1 MQLELVFIRHGQ
13 TAGNEQRRYIGQSD
27 DQPLSEAGRAQL
39 QEWQAAKKY
48 PPADALY
55 VSPLA
60 RCQETAR
67 ILYPMLVPVTIP
79 SLVEVDL
86 GIFEGKTYEQLKD
99 EPSFRR
105 WIDSRGMTPPPG
117 GEGGKEI
124 AQRLMGALRQ
134 IADDAQR
141 CHFKRAAVITHGG
154 CIMTL
159 FQQLDVAPGTVSM
172 PTPRQTA
179 ADIRPCWIPIPY
191 SCPVSLLC
199 LCKNISRIFV
209 LFRAK
214 LVKCEKIR
222 YT

>member
-27 DQPLSEAGRAQL
+27 DQPLSEA
-39 QEWQAAKKY
+39 
-48 PPADALY
+48 ALY

-159 FQQLDVAPGTVSM
+159 FQQLDVAPGTDFYAYA
-172 PTPRQTA
+172 TPNGSGYTA
-179 ADIRPCWIPIPY
+179 
-191 SCPVSLLC
+191 LLDTNTIQ
-199 LCKNISRIFV
+199 LSRITP
-209 LFRAK
+209 LS
-214 LVKCEKIR
+214 L
-222 YT
+222 

>member
-39 QEWQAAKKY
+39 QEWQAAKNTRGRR
-48 PPADALY
+48 P
-55 VSPLA
+55 VCQPLS

-124 AQRLMGALRQ
+124 AQRLMARCGKSLTTRSAAISSGRPLSPTAVAL
-134 IADDAQR
+134 
-141 CHFKRAAVITHGG
+141 
-154 CIMTL
+154 
-159 FQQLDVAPGTVSM
+159 
-172 PTPRQTA
+172 
-179 ADIRPCWIPIPY
+179 
-191 SCPVSLLC
+191 
-199 LCKNISRIFV
+199 
-209 LFRAK
+209 
-214 LVKCEKIR
+214 
-222 YT
+222 